1 MGALFSSTTAT
12 AAAGFDAGSSWNAAG
27 KNVLITGAS
36 GGIGAEL
43 ARKFAKQGASLALL
57 ARNKDSLSAVAKEC
71 TSTSFSFG
79 APRAEIFPCDLTND
93 AELKT
98 AIQSAIESF
107 GRFDVLILNAGRSMG
122 CYFEEIKDMESI
134 NYMLRLNVN
143 GVINSLFCAL
153 PSVPKSSSS
162 RIVIISSVSGL
173 VPVPYRTIYCA
184 SKHALTGFSNSLRI
198 ELNDTYGPDA
208 PSVQLINFPEVKGT
222 SLNSGRMD
230 FGADRPPVEFITNGG
245 KKVNL
250 MGVEEA
256 SASLGGVE
264 EASASLVAQIELGT
278 NEWGQS
284 FQHKIMVALRIVFA
298 TFVDSIIL
306 KYVKKTHRR
315 PTSAG

>member
-1 MGALFSSTTAT
+1 MGVLFSRT
-12 AAAGFDAGSSWNAAG
+12 AAGGSWNAAG

-222 SLNSGRMD
+222 SLNSGRME
-230 FGADRPPVEFITNGG
+230 FGADRPPVEFITNG
-245 KKVNL
+245 KTVNL

-284 FQHKIMVALRIVFA
+284 FNHKIMVALRIVF
-298 TFVDSIIL
+298 TRFVDSIIL